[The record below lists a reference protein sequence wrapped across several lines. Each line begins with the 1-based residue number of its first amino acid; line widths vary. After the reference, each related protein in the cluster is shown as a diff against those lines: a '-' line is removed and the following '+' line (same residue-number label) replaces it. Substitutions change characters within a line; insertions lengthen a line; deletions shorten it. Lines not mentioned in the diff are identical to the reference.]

1 MSADFSDVK
10 IVHKFAI
17 QRARAA
23 VPVNDS
29 KLCEISNNCSLRCI
43 KNGTMTIQEA
53 NQRLNGR
60 T

>member
-23 VPVNDS
+23 VPVNEHVYS
-29 KLCEISNNCSLRCI
+29 PKI
-43 KNGTMTIQEA
+43 
-53 NQRLNGR
+53 GR
-60 T
+60 KK